1 MFGISGPCQRIFTVC
16 LAAST
21 HEQFMPTPI
30 ATKLMPTPKRDEV
43 REERITMEIIV
54 DCYDEHEAWSGWSCY
69 LGDKL
74 TFPFQAECIRTR
86 RGSLLKAGEQ
96 VTVTSLLDDDEPA
109 GSPAEM
115 QVMIEWRDRTLA
127 VPLAQ
132 LVGVGVSEQTA
143 EAIADWHYWV
153 AQGRQ
158 F

>member
-1 MFGISGPCQRIFTVC
+1 
-16 LAAST
+16 
-21 HEQFMPTPI
+21 MP
-30 ATKLMPTPKRDEV
+30 APKRDEA
-43 REERITMEIIV
+43 REARITLEIVV

-74 TFPFQAECIRTR
+74 AFPFQAECIRAR
-86 RGSLLKAGEQ
+86 RGSLLKAREQ
-96 VTVTSLLDDDEPA
+96 VRVTGMLDDDEA
-109 GSPAEM
+109 ADSLAEM
-115 QVMIEWRDRTLA
+115 QVIIEWQDRTLG

-132 LVGVGVSEQTA
+132 LVGVGVNPQTA

>member
-1 MFGISGPCQRIFTVC
+1 M
-16 LAAST
+16 ST
-21 HEQFMPTPI
+21 S
-30 ATKLMPTPKRDEV
+30 KRDEV
-43 REERITMEIIV
+43 REERISMEIIV

-69 LGDKL
+69 FGDKL
-74 TFPFQAECIRTR
+74 TFPFQAKCIRTR
-86 RGSLLKAGEQ
+86 RGSLLRVGEQ

-109 GSPAEM
+109 GSLAEM

-132 LVGVGVSEQTA
+132 LDGVGVNEQTA

-153 AQGRQ
+153 EQGRQ